1 MFLKNLSRLAR
12 IAFTIQTTAE
22 RLNSI
27 RWIHLGFVAL
37 KGVLALMAC
46 GELPF
51 LICFV
56 QEPET
61 FENELGVAAADL
73 FTERLG

>member
-1 MFLKNLSRLAR
+1 MLLKNLRLLAEMVSTMR
-12 IAFTIQTTAE
+12 TTAE
-22 RLNSI
+22 RHNLI

-37 KGVLALMAC
+37 KGILALMTC

-61 FENELGVAAADL
+61 F
-73 FTERLG
+73 